1 MYSVIS
7 SNLPRARR
15 SLARA
20 TSSLTPG
27 HVLQGACW
35 NYSILEHVEGDHTHN
50 SDVFK
55 AKVGPRENARVL
67 HEAPEWFVL
76 LHHFHTPKLTLLLRA
91 LIKKASK
98 FEYATENLQREV
110 KSYDIPGVASAGCF
124 REMYE
129 QIDDS
134 TITLEWLDTTLAE
147 VKYLPDMRTY
157 SIIKSVLRTAFTSC
171 VVLEDHKQVNTD
183 YKPANILLSN
193 INTDHIIAK
202 VEDLGL
208 VVPVGELFHAQ
219 PYDMRDLEVFLK
231 S

>member
-35 NYSILEHVEGDHTHN
+35 NYSILEHVKGDHMHN

-55 AKVGPRENARVL
+55 AKVVSRENARVL
-67 HEAPEWFVL
+67 HEAPEW
-76 LHHFHTPKLTLLLRA
+76 A

-110 KSYDIPGVASAGCF
+110 KSYDIPGVASAECF

-134 TITLEWLDTTLAE
+134 TITLEWLDTTLGH
-147 VKYLPDMRTY
+147 Y
-157 SIIKSVLRTAFTSC
+157 SRRSEIPS
-171 VVLEDHKQVNTD
+171 
-183 YKPANILLSN
+183 
-193 INTDHIIAK
+193 
-202 VEDLGL
+202 
-208 VVPVGELFHAQ
+208 
-219 PYDMRDLEVFLK
+219 
-231 S
+231 